1 MKQNLFPVFIAIIL
15 IYLPAKVLAAETSDT
30 EPTPACESSSD
41 TLLIDSLLTED
52 HLYEFTFSNFDLACR
67 IINEMRARK
76 KLAPHRLDIAE
87 GDLYYNTEHY
97 RRALKYYQRALQSD
111 SVCLNDEELMGQY
124 HRMIS
129 CYDGLNDDT
138 NKAIYIKK
146 LLEKAEQTQNQPMHS
161 IALFNLGK
169 MLYYQGNSSKGYQY
183 INQAIEL
190 MEQTD
195 YKYKHDNLYY
205 DYHMLFIFLKKDHR
219 YEEAL
224 KALDNLQKVIEA
236 SNEGEPY
243 IQKLAERE
251 EKILCAQRAV
261 VLHRLGR
268 TKEAEAFYHR
278 WLKIGNAY
286 DRDNYI
292 IMPYLFDRQLYD
304 DIIRINSAYEKYL
317 QSRRD
322 TISYR
327 MTTTIRSL
335 GNAYEAKGNF
345 HQSSNYF
352 YRLAIII
359 DSIKNREQQSAALEL
374 ATVYEISEK
383 EAQLQ
388 QQASELRE
396 RNISLICITLIVIGL
411 GFGLWRTIKYNRII
425 RSKNMTMSHTISEQI
440 AYKTQ
445 FQESRKEINRLIEQ
459 LAQMEKKT
467 TAGNTT
473 ETTAFIA
480 ETPLEVETTSNSS
493 TTSEPS
499 LTERNKNQRIFEQL
513 ETILMEQKPFLDR
526 NFSRDDLMRLAGVGR
541 NAINPLIMECTGI
554 NANNYI
560 NDLRLEHAI
569 IMLKENPTYTLN
581 YIAEE
586 SGIPNMSTFHRLF
599 RDKYNMTPTE
609 FRNGLDKTIPKI
621 A

>member
-1 MKQNLFPVFIAIIL
+1 MKQNLLCFFIASIL
-15 IYLPAKVLAAETSDT
+15 IYLPTITLEAETYYT
-30 EPTPACESSSD
+30 KPTPICESSSD
-41 TLLIDSLLTED
+41 TLSIDSLLTED
-52 HLYEFTFSNFDLACR
+52 HLYEFTYSNFDLACR
-67 IINEMRARK
+67 IITEMRARK
-76 KLAPHRLDIAE
+76 KLPLHRLDIAE

-111 SVCLNDEELMGQY
+111 SVRLNDEELMEQY

-169 MLYYQGNSSKGYQY
+169 MLYYQGNPSKGYLY

-190 MEQTD
+190 MEKTD

-205 DYHMLFIFLKKDHR
+205 NYHMLFIFLKKDHR

-224 KALDNLQKVIEA
+224 KALDNLQKVIETPTE
-236 SNEGEPY
+236 EGEPY
-243 IQKLAERE
+243 IQDLAEKE
-251 EKILCAQRAV
+251 EKILCAHRAV

-278 WLKIGNAY
+278 WLEIAQTHNK
-286 DRDNYI
+286 DNYL

-317 QSRRD
+317 QSKRD

-327 MTTTIRSL
+327 MTTTLRSL
-335 GNAYEAKGNF
+335 GNVYEAKGDF
-345 HQSSNYF
+345 YQSSNYF
-352 YRLAIII
+352 YRLSIII
-359 DSIKNREQQSAALEL
+359 DSIKKREQQSAALEL

-425 RSKNMTMSHTISEQI
+425 RTKNKTMSHTISKQI

-445 FQESRKEINRLIEQ
+445 LQESRKEINRLKEQ
-459 LAQMEKKT
+459 SVQLKKMIT
-467 TAGNTT
+467 ESSP
-473 ETTAFIA
+473 ETTACIA
-480 ETPLEVETTSNSS
+480 EGPLDVETTSNSS
-493 TTSEPS
+493 TTDEPS
-499 LTERNKNQRIFEQL
+499 FTERNKNRRIFEQL

-569 IMLKENPTYTLN
+569 IMLKENSNYTLN
-581 YIAEE
+581 YVAEE
-586 SGIPNMSTFHRLF
+586 SGIPNMSTFYRLF
-599 RDKYNMTPTE
+599 RDKYSMTPTE
-609 FRNGLDKTIPKI
+609 FRNGLDKTIPK
-621 A
+621 